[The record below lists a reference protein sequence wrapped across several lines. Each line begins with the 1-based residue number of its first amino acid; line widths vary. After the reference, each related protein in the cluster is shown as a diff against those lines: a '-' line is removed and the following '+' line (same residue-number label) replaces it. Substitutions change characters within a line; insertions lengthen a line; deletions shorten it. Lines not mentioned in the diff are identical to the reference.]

1 MQHDTTTHYL
11 RSGNQQ
17 SYCGQPAQG
26 LRAYHFMQRP
36 EWCYFQHACPD
47 CKAAATTKVF
57 QQEGAPVKPVSQ
69 TLLDQFRHANTDRVV
84 CALDAL
90 QQHSMAVALLYTSAT
105 TITAEVT
112 SVKIKRNRK
121 KETRIERNTY
131 TTCVS
136 AVGCSCTCPDSL
148 YRDIAACKHSIAAAV
163 VADEARRL
171 AALESGC
178 NTSQSMTSAIA

>member
-17 SYCGQPAQG
+17 TYCGQPAQG

-57 QQEGAPVKPVSQ
+57 QQEDAPAKPASQ
-69 TLLDQFRHANTDRVV
+69 ALLDQFRHANTDRVV

-121 KETRIERNTY
+121 KETGLSATRIPPAFQRWDALVPVLILSTG
-131 TTCVS
+131 TLPLVS
-136 AVGCSCTCPDSL
+136 TP
-148 YRDIAACKHSIAAAV
+148 
-163 VADEARRL
+163 
-171 AALESGC
+171 
-178 NTSQSMTSAIA
+178 SQRPL

>member
-1 MQHDTTTHYL
+1 MQKETITHYL
-11 RSGNQQ
+11 RSGNEQ

-26 LRAYHFMQRP
+26 LRAYHFLQRP
-36 EWCYFQHACPD
+36 EWQYFQHACLD
-47 CKAAATTKVF
+47 CKAEATKKVF
-57 QQEGAPVKPVSQ
+57 QQKDAPAKPVSQ
-69 TLLDQFRHANTDRVV
+69 ALLDQFRHANTDRVV

-163 VADEARRL
+163 VADEARRP
-171 AALESGC
+171 AALNGVVS
-178 NTSQSMTSAIA
+178 TAQSQAVS